1 MYLFSLI
8 GGTMEIKENVINY
21 RIYDDIYNDMVLGE
35 KTIEFRLLNEKSKSI
50 KVNDIIIFTVEND
63 ENKRIKARVVDKLI
77 FDDIN
82 ELWKNKTLLSDKMQ
96 MKEKEEFIAEF
107 FNIFGNDKKN
117 SKIVGIKF
125 VKLNE

>member
-21 RIYDDIYNDMVLGE
+21 RIYNDVYNDMVLGE
-35 KTIEFRLLNEKSKSI
+35 KTIEFRLLNEKSKNI
-50 KVNDIIIFTVEND
+50 KENDIIIFTVEND
-63 ENKRIKARVVDKLI
+63 ENKRIKVRVVDKLI

-82 ELWKNKTLLSDKMQ
+82 ELWKNKTLLSNKMQ
-96 MKEKEEFIAEF
+96 MKEKEEFIEEF

>member
-21 RIYDDIYNDMVLGE
+21 RIYNDVYNDMVLGD

-63 ENKRIKARVVDKLI
+63 ENKRIKVRVVDKLI

-82 ELWKNKTLLSDKMQ
+82 ELWENKTLLSNKMQ
-96 MKEKEEFIAEF
+96 MKEKEEFIEEF
-107 FNIFGNDKKN
+107 FNIFGNDKK
-117 SKIVGIKF
+117 IVK
-125 VKLNE
+125 